1 MTGDVLGQMLLA
13 RDEDGQGLNDTEL
26 RDEVM
31 TLMLAGHEVSSK
43 LRVVVI
49 SDIEAI
55 MLIFINIPDF
65 IIEGLPTSTF
75 HQMPN
80 ILIT

>member
-1 MTGDVLGQMLLA
+1 MKLHHISVSCDVSVATDEESVTGDVLGQMLLA

-43 LRVVVI
+43 LRVLVI

-55 MLIFINIPDF
+55 M
-65 IIEGLPTSTF
+65 S
-75 HQMPN
+75 
-80 ILIT
+80 